1 MWRKFV
7 SIYATKNTN
16 KIIFMVIFYYC
27 RRNIK
32 SLLGALRHKIHMYRY
47 SYSNEANHVLGI
59 FLYI

>member
-32 SLLGALRHKIHMYRY
+32 SLR
-47 SYSNEANHVLGI
+47 SVL
-59 FLYI
+59 